1 MNRLITILITGLL
14 WVSCSD
20 NTETP
25 AETGTQDAKEIQVKL
40 TIRVPASVRH
50 VKTRGVVSETN
61 HESLIN
67 EIQILVFEEGKYK
80 YRVAGTSIS
89 SNANNATFTAKLK
102 TSEIPS
108 KLVVLANSTDAV
120 TANEPTVNDTED
132 IVKRKIIREFDNIT
146 TLFPMSGSY
155 DLPQGLDPAKI
166 NNITDIKMIR
176 SVARVDVKA
185 TEVTNFKL
193 TGVKAYRANSHM
205 QITTNETG
213 TGEITTASV
222 PAVSKRN
229 VNSQMFPV
237 ADEDLN
243 EFAAKLYLPETDSP
257 AESEQVSGA
266 TCIVVEGYYNGST
279 KPTYY
284 RIDFDP
290 DNKGTAFGEVIR
302 NHRYVF
308 NIKSVLSPGWEKPDE
323 AANNPS
329 SHLQVVVQAWD
340 DNTTD
345 MYFDGEHHFGV
356 STREIAISHKAN
368 STGVINVNTDLP
380 DYTLQWAN
388 AQGTPDGV
396 EVQNLANDYFKVEK
410 QQSGSRLLITA
421 LQINQDKETPRV
433 QNFVIT
439 ANRWRVLV
447 TIQQKYDEAASRAI
461 NLLSFYPGLGYLGTN
476 NIASVA
482 AETRSDGLRGILD
495 NPANFGPNGTVVCAG
510 YNLIRAN
517 TNNNRLTDML
527 FSPFDVIYI
536 HYMSSLAFGNLD
548 SQKVHNWLKAKKN
561 RVLIVTY
568 DADDVN
574 KYILEELLDGYNG
587 LTLPK
592 VNNGAFPLAKAEAG
606 NTYFTATGPFTSGTY
621 SPIAS
626 NFSFRNND
634 IYHGEILTNTTA
646 ATEITPILMG
656 PEGGIVLGID
666 YSRRIVYSGD
676 VDLGCSNIG
685 TGGTNNNRINNT
697 TGTINN
703 DASKLIANVFAWITE
718 TVLYGE

>member
-1 MNRLITILITGLL
+1 MNRLILILITGLL

-20 NTETP
+20 NTETL
-25 AETGTQDAKEIQVKL
+25 AETGTQDVEEIQVKL
-40 TIRVPASVRH
+40 TIRVPASAGY
-50 VKTRGVVSETN
+50 VKTRGVASETD
-61 HESLIN
+61 HESVIN
-67 EIQILVFEEGKYK
+67 EIQILIFEEGKYK

-89 SNANNATFTAKLK
+89 SNADNATFTAKLK
-102 TSEIPS
+102 TSEISS

-120 TANEPTVNDTED
+120 IANEPTANDTED
-132 IVKRKIIREFDNIT
+132 VVRKKIIREFDNIT

-155 DLPQGLDPAKI
+155 DLPQGLNPAKI

-193 TGVKAYRANSHM
+193 TGVKAYRANSHI
-205 QITTNETG
+205 QITTNETD

-222 PAVSKRN
+222 PDVSKRN

-266 TCIVVEGYYNGST
+266 TCIVIEGYYNGST

-284 RIDFDP
+284 RIDFAP
-290 DNKGTAFGEVIR
+290 DDKGTEFGKVIR

-308 NIKSVLSPGWEKPDE
+308 NIKSVLSPGWENPDE

-356 STREIAISHKAN
+356 SAREITVSHKAN
-368 STGVINVNTDLP
+368 STGVINVSTDLP
-380 DYTLQWAN
+380 DYTLQWAD

-396 EVQNLANDYFKVEK
+396 EVQSLANDYFKVEK
-410 QQSGSRLLITA
+410 QQNGNQLLITA
-421 LQINQDKETPRV
+421 LQINPDKETPRV
-433 QNFVIT
+433 RNFVIT
-439 ANRWRVLV
+439 ANRWRVSV
-447 TIQQKYDEAASRAI
+447 TIQQKYEKAASRAI
-461 NLLSFYPGLGYLGTN
+461 NLLSFNTGLGNLGTN
-476 NIASVA
+476 NITSVA
-482 AETRSDGLRGILD
+482 ADARSDGLRGILD
-495 NPANFGPNGTVVCAG
+495 NPANFGPDGTVVCAG
-510 YNLIRAN
+510 YNLIRVDASYN
-517 TNNNRLTDML
+517 KLTDML
-527 FSPFDVIYI
+527 FSPFDVVYI
-536 HYMSSLAFGNLD
+536 HYMSNTAFGNLD
-548 SQKVHNWLKAKKN
+548 SQKVHNWLKARKN

-568 DADDVN
+568 DANDVN
-574 KYILEELLDGYNG
+574 KYILEELLNGYNG
-587 LTLPK
+587 LALPR

-606 NTYFTATGPFTSGTY
+606 NTYFTATGPFTSGAY

-634 IYHGEILTNTTA
+634 VYHGEILTNSTA
-646 ATEITPILMG
+646 ATGITPILMG

-676 VDLGCSNIG
+676 VDLGNSTAG
-685 TGGTNNNRINNT
+685 TGGNTDNRINNT
-697 TGTINN
+697 TGKINN
-703 DASKLIANVFAWITE
+703 APSKLMANVFAWITE
-718 TVLYGE
+718 TVLNGE